1 MGGINPTQRFILTD
15 GQSGR
20 GIQGLFLGCVFSLA
34 RCNKK
39 DYFLITLSLRLKI
52 KNNNQISMWS
62 FLKNLKQS
70 NKEIIQPFEKAPLF
84 KGNKFFSIRA
94 QLAFDI
100 YQTSDEFIIQS
111 AIAGVTFENLT
122 ISIKDNV
129 LKITGFRANPVKL
142 VEEENVFKEE
152 NEESVYAKEKLKQ
165 LVKECHWGSFGREII
180 LPEEINPL
188 HSKAL
193 LKNGILLIRLIKLQK
208 HKKREVPVS
217 TLKDL
222 SST

>member
-1 MGGINPTQRFILTD
+1 
-15 GQSGR
+15 
-20 GIQGLFLGCVFSLA
+20 
-34 RCNKK
+34 
-39 DYFLITLSLRLKI
+39 
-52 KNNNQISMWS
+52 MWS
-62 FLKNLKQS
+62 FLNNLKLS
-70 NKEIIQPFEKAPLF
+70 RKKSTKPFEGSQLF
-84 KGNKFFSIRA
+84 RGDRSFSIRA
-94 QLAFDI
+94 QLAIDI

-142 VEEENVFKEE
+142 VEEENVFKDEE
-152 NEESVYAKEKLKQ
+152 EESSYAKEKLKQ
-165 LVKECHWGSFGREII
+165 FTKECHWGFFGREII

-193 LKNGILLIRLIKLQK
+193 LKNGILLIRLTKLQK
-208 HKKREVPVS
+208 HKKREVPIS

-222 SST
+222 SLT